1 MTLPFASRVLRS
13 GAGTLLMVIALSACA
28 SEDPAALAEREAN
41 EPSGAPDGVAVDE
54 ITRSSAAQL
63 ACTVSIAAG
72 VATLAGAA
80 VCWVA
85 APAAGPVCAVLTSTG
100 LTAAR
105 IANSVGQCV
114 TGCGVTGAACASIG
128 QLFSG
133 TRLADVRAAHVGCNV
148 RGDWVAESD
157 VCARGLNAIYPR
169 GTSQAR
175 GCVAGR
181 PTGYWALSSAER
193 AYLRNPANCVA
204 RGFSAW

>member
-1 MTLPFASRVLRS
+1 MTSPSASRVLRG
-13 GAGTLLMVIALSACA
+13 GAGTLVLALALSACA
-28 SEDPAALAEREAN
+28 PEDPAAVSDPEAN

-72 VATLAGAA
+72 IASLAGAA

-85 APAAGPVCAVLTSTG
+85 APTAGPVCAVLTSTG

-105 IANSVGQCV
+105 ITNSVGQCV
-114 TGCGVTGAACASIG
+114 AGCGVTGAACSSLG

-133 TRLADVRAAHVGCNV
+133 PRLADVRAAHVGCNV

-175 GCVAGR
+175 GCVVGR
-181 PTGYWALSSAER
+181 PTGYWALTSAER
-193 AYLRNPANCVA
+193 AYLRNPANCMA
-204 RGFSAW
+204 RGFSAR

>member
-1 MTLPFASRVLRS
+1 MPQTPTSRVRRGCIGLC
-13 GAGTLLMVIALSACA
+13 VALSLAACA
-28 SEDPAALAEREAN
+28 PEDPAAWAEREAN

-63 ACTVSIAAG
+63 ACTVSVAAG

-85 APAAGPVCAVLTSTG
+85 APGAGPACTVLGSAG

-105 IANSVGQCV
+105 ITNSVGQCV
-114 TGCGVTGAACASIG
+114 AGCGLTGAACASVAR
-128 QLFSG
+128 LFSG

-169 GTSQAR
+169 GTAEAR
-175 GCVAGR
+175 ACVPGR
-181 PTGYWALSSAER
+181 PTGYWALSAAER
-193 AYLRNPANCVA
+193 AYLRNPNNCVA
-204 RGFSAW
+204 RGFTAR